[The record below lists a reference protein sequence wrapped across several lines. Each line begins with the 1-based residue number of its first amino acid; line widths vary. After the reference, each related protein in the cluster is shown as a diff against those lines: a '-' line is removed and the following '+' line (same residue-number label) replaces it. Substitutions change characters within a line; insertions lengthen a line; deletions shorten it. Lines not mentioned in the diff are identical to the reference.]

1 MPEGAVSKK
10 GRDMIAE
17 LDAARER
24 LTNRILVDSTDDD
37 LDQLQGLNDDAPL
50 LNGRR
55 RVSGRTAMR

>member
-37 LDQLQGLNDDAPL
+37 LDQLQGLNDGAPL
-50 LNGRR
+50 LTGRR